1 MIHIKKNN
9 IPKILKESQIY
20 LYGGG
25 YTGKVIIG
33 LFSQNG
39 MKINAVIDDDE
50 GLQGEKVLGIPVIS
64 FQEFYHIY
72 QETNNISIVLTCIY
86 GKAILKKLSI
96 FPELKIYELF
106 DWYNEI
112 IGYDKWISQMSDKQ
126 ELSVLKQE
134 WGLLEKK
141 WADKE
146 SIKILDGILKYL
158 NTKDLNDILE
168 ICTEEEQYFIPEVL
182 EAIKFPLHIVDGG
195 AYRGELLHSVVQ
207 NDLRLEKWYCFEP
220 DSENYT
226 LLEKQASRNGLGEK
240 QVCVKKGLWSKSSKL
255 YFKGGN
261 ATGSRIV
268 PYETSDF
275 AEVVSIDEF
284 LGEKKCNFI
293 KMDIEGSELQA
304 LRGGM
309 NVIKRERPILAVCIY
324 HSIKD
329 YWEIP
334 KFLMQELENYQYY
347 VRHHALI
354 CNETVL
360 YAIPV

>member
-1 MIHIKKNN
+1 MIHINKNN
-9 IPKILKESQIY
+9 VLEMLKDSLIY

-25 YTGKVIIG
+25 YTGRVIITLLQQKG
-33 LFSQNG
+33 L
-39 MKINAVIDDDE
+39 KIESIIDDDE
-50 GLQGEKVLGIPVIS
+50 GLQGEVVLGISVIS
-64 FQEFYHIY
+64 FQDFCKVY
-72 QETNNISIVLTCIY
+72 QEKRNISVVLTSIY
-86 GKAILKKLSI
+86 GKAILKKLGILS
-96 FPELKIYELF
+96 ELNVYELF
-106 DWYNEI
+106 DWYSEL
-112 IGYDKWISQMSDKQ
+112 IGNKEWIAQISGEE
-126 ELSVLKQE
+126 ELRRLKRE
-134 WGLLEKK
+134 WKLLEAN

-146 SIKILDGILKYL
+146 SIQVLNGIWKYL
-158 NTKDLNDILE
+158 NSKDLNDIVD

-182 EAIKFPLHIVDGG
+182 EVIKSPLSIIDAG
-195 AYRGELLHSVVQ
+195 AYRGELLHSVIH
-207 NDLRLEKWYCFEP
+207 NKLELEKWYCFEP
-220 DSENYT
+220 DPENFA
-226 LLEKQASRNGLGEK
+226 LLNEQAKRNRLNNKQI
-240 QVCVKKGLWSKSSKL
+240 CIKKGLWNESEIL
-255 YFKGGN
+255 YFKSGD

-268 PYETSDF
+268 SYETPDF
-275 AEVVSIDEF
+275 VEVVSIDEF
-284 LGEKKCNFI
+284 IGKKRCNFI

-360 YAIPV
+360 YAIPG